1 MTSTRKFFP
10 RVRSRHPSHNGIRR
24 NLEKMPFRSVVRLG
38 STTVEESVGGKEV
51 NSVEAVKTS
60 SNKLL
65 MKRKFKE
72 ELVNTA
78 IWAELSTY
86 TNVTDEG
93 ITFSTDATGVDFIK
107 FPVVVK
113 HIYGSR
119 GTGNFLLKSE
129 EEFNNWKQG
138 KELSKYIIEKFYNYS
153 REYRLHVTEEGCFY
167 TCRKMLKSD
176 TPEGNRWFRN
186 DSNSVWI
193 LEENDKFDKPI
204 NWDEV
209 VDHSVRALK
218 SVGLDIGAIDVKIQS
233 SKNRNGE
240 LRDSCDFIILE
251 TNSAPSFGE
260 ITLIKYKEE
269 IPKILK
275 KKYL

>member
-1 MTSTRKFFP
+1 MTSIKKFYP
-10 RVRSRHPSHNGIRR
+10 RIRSRHPSHNGIRK

-38 STTVEESVGGKEV
+38 STTVEANVGNKEV

-60 SNKLL
+60 SNKML
-65 MKRKFKE
+65 MKRRFKE
-72 ELVNTA
+72 NLVNTA
-78 IWAELSTY
+78 IWAELDTY
-86 TNVTDEG
+86 VDVNDES
-93 ITFSTDATGVDFIK
+93 IEFSTDVTGVNSIK
-107 FPVVVK
+107 FPVVAK

-119 GTGNFLLKSE
+119 GTGNFLLKSK

-153 REYRLHVTEEGCFY
+153 REYRLHVTSEGCFY

-176 TPEGNRWFRN
+176 TPEENRWFRN
-186 DSNSVWI
+186 DSNSVWV

-218 SVGLDIGAIDVKIQS
+218 AVGLDIGAIDVKIQS
-233 SKNRNGE
+233 SKNNNGE
-240 LRDSCDFIILE
+240 YRERCDFIILE

-260 ITLIKYKEE
+260 ITLMKYKEE
-269 IPKILK
+269 IPKVLK
-275 KKYL
+275 NKYL